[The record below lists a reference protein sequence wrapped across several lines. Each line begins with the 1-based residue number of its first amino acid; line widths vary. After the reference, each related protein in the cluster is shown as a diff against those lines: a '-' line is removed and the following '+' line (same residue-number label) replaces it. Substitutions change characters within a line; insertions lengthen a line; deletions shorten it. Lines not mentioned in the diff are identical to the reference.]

1 MCKNPK
7 IKTLKEISVNKNNIK
22 IIDDIIKYI
31 NINLNIDLYKEYK
44 SIKDLDLKKCKSF
57 YKQTIKRLFNLIERH
72 SLKERLLLEE
82 LKRGQE
88 ILDLKKAQTV
98 KSPSI
103 SDGIFASK
111 PGNSQEQIL
120 ISICNEQD
128 EQSKRTKKYD
138 EFVEQFK
145 EEKKLLQS
153 FIELS
158 PYTTGVEITIR
169 HYILGE
175 RFCDIAENLC
185 YSNARTPSE
194 NVLDDLALILYL
206 SL

>member
-31 NINLNIDLYKEYK
+31 NINLNIDLYKEYNN
-44 SIKDLDLKKCKSF
+44 IKELDLKKCKSF

-72 SLKERLLLEE
+72 TMKENLLLKEM
-82 LKRGQE
+82 KKGQE
-88 ILDLKKAQTV
+88 ILNLKKAATV

-103 SDGIFASK
+103 SDGIFSSK
-111 PGNSQEQIL
+111 PGNSQEKIL
-120 ISICNEQD
+120 ISICNEQE
-128 EQSKRTKKYD
+128 EQSKRTKRYD
-138 EFVEQFK
+138 DYVEKNK
-145 EEKKLLQS
+145 EEKKLIQS

-158 PYTTGVEITIR
+158 PYTTGVEIAIR

-175 RFCDIAENLC
+175 KFCDIAENLC